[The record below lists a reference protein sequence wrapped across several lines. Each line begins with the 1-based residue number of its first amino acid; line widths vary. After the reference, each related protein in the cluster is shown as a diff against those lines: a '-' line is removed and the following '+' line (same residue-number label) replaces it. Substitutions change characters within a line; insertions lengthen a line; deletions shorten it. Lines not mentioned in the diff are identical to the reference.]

1 MKQAWKTLSEQYI
14 PDIAA
19 FVAEA
24 SRNGQIIHVGTDS
37 LQTGRYTQFVTVVA
51 VLNPPHGGRAAYIRE
66 VVPRIKSLR
75 ERLWSEVWR
84 STEVAMKLSPGVSGE
99 ITVHI
104 DANAQERYA
113 SSKWVQE
120 LVGLAVGQGFRAVIK
135 PDSWCASHASDHVVR
150 HHGRIPREHAIIGH
164 AS

>member
-1 MKQAWKTLSEQYI
+1 MRQAWRTLSETHV
-14 PDIAA
+14 PDIAE
-19 FVAEA
+19 FCAEA
-24 SRNGQIIHVGTDS
+24 SRNGEIVHVGTDS

-51 VLNPPHGGRAAYIRE
+51 VLNPPKGGRAAYTRE

-84 STEVAMKLSPGVSGE
+84 STQVAMNLAPVVAGE

-104 DANAQERYA
+104 DANPQERYM
-113 SSKWVQE
+113 SSKYVQE

-135 PDSWCASHASDHVVR
+135 PDSWCASHAADNVVR
-150 HHGRIPREHAIIGH
+150 HHGKTPKGFRRTA
-164 AS
+164 